1 MSSSDQEK
9 LADIRSKIDAL
20 DRQILSAIEE
30 RAALASAVVAAKKSG
45 QHIFRPGREADLI
58 RGLVAA
64 SSLSPQMIEVIWRQ
78 MIANNINNQ
87 QRLKIAMRND
97 AEMQSTAAFCF
108 GAAIDQV
115 IGSSAADVIDAVAKG
130 DADLGVLPYGQ
141 DNTDWCDDLSRYKG
155 QVYIMGITPFI
166 KGQEI
171 AGTAL
176 KDAVI
181 VARQLP
187 DASQADVTLCL
198 ENGTI
203 TEHDGYHADA
213 DGLVGIIQK
222 RTFSAGLQ
230 S

>member
-1 MSSSDQEK
+1 MSASDQEK

-20 DRQILSAIEE
+20 DRQILSAIED
-30 RAALASAVVAAKKSG
+30 RAALASAVVAAKSG

-87 QRLKIAMRND
+87 QRLKIAMGDD

-108 GAAIDQV
+108 GVAIDQV
-115 IGSSAADVIDAVAKG
+115 IGSNAADVIDAVAKG

-141 DNTDWCDDLSRYKG
+141 TNPNWLDDLSRQNG
-155 QVYIMGITPFI
+155 QVFIIGITPFI

-171 AGTAL
+171 AGTVL

-187 DASQADVTLCL
+187 DASQADVTLCV

-222 RTFSAGLQ
+222 RSLSAG
-230 S
+230 

>member
-1 MSSSDQEK
+1 MSASDQEK

-30 RAALASAVVAAKKSG
+30 RAALASAVVAAKSG

-58 RGLVAA
+58 RGLVVAT
-64 SSLSPQMIEVIWRQ
+64 SLSPQMIEVIWRQ

-87 QRLKIAMRND
+87 QRLKIAMGDD
-97 AEMQSTAAFCF
+97 AEMRSTAAFCF
-108 GAAIDQV
+108 GVDIDPV
-115 IGSSAADVIDAVAKG
+115 IGSSVVDVIDAVAKG

-141 DNTDWCDDLSRYKG
+141 TNPNWLDDLSRQNG
-155 QVYIMGITPFI
+155 QVFIMAVTPFI
-166 KGQEI
+166 KGQKI
-171 AGTAL
+171 AGTVL

-187 DASQADVTLCL
+187 DASQADVTLCV

-222 RTFSAGLQ
+222 RTFSAG
-230 S
+230 

>member
-1 MSSSDQEK
+1 MSSSEQEK

-30 RAALASAVVAAKKSG
+30 RAALASAVVAAKIG

-58 RGLVAA
+58 RGLVA
-64 SSLSPQMIEVIWRQ
+64 STSLSPKMIEVIWRQ

-87 QRLKIAMRND
+87 QRLKIAMGDD
-97 AEMQSTAAFCF
+97 AEMRSTAAFCF
-108 GAAIDQV
+108 GAEIDPV
-115 IGSSAADVIDAVAKG
+115 IKSSAADVMDAVAKG

-141 DNTDWCDDLSRYKG
+141 NNPDWSDDLSRYND
-155 QVYIMGITPFI
+155 QVYIMGITPFVE
-166 KGQEI
+166 GQEI

-203 TEHDGYHADA
+203 TEHEGYHADA
-213 DGLVGIIQK
+213 DGLIGIIQK
-222 RTFSAGLQ
+222 RTFSAG
-230 S
+230 

>member
-1 MSSSDQEK
+1 MSASDQEK

-30 RAALASAVVAAKKSG
+30 RAALASAVVAAKSG

-64 SSLSPQMIEVIWRQ
+64 TSLSPQMIEVIWRQ

-87 QRLKIAMRND
+87 QRLKIAMGDD
-97 AEMQSTAAFCF
+97 AEMRSTAAFCF
-108 GAAIDQV
+108 GADIDPV
-115 IGSSAADVIDAVAKG
+115 IGSSVVDVIDAVAKG

-141 DNTDWCDDLSRYKG
+141 DNPDWCDDITRCQG
-155 QVYIMGITPFI
+155 QVYIMGITPFVE
-166 KGQEI
+166 GQEI
-171 AGTAL
+171 AGTVL

-187 DASQADVTLCL
+187 DASQADVTLCV

-222 RTFSAGLQ
+222 RTFSAG
-230 S
+230 

>member
-1 MSSSDQEK
+1 MSSSEQEK

-30 RAALASAVVAAKKSG
+30 RAALASAVVAAKSG

-58 RGLVAA
+58 RGLVKV

-115 IGSSAADVIDAVAKG
+115 IGSTAAEVIDAVAKG
-130 DADLGVLPYGQ
+130 DADLGVLAYGR
-141 DNTDWCDDLSRYKG
+141 THLEWLDDLSSQNG
-155 QVYIMGITPFI
+155 QVFIMGITPFI

-171 AGTAL
+171 AGTVL

-222 RTFSAGLQ
+222 RTFSAG
-230 S
+230 

>member
-1 MSSSDQEK
+1 MSSSEQEK

-30 RAALASAVVAAKKSG
+30 RAALASAVVAAKSG

-58 RGLVAA
+58 RGLVKV

-87 QRLKIAMRND
+87 QRLKIAMGDD
-97 AEMQSTAAFCF
+97 AEMRSTAAFCF
-108 GAAIDQV
+108 GAEINPV
-115 IGSSAADVIDAVAKG
+115 IGSCAADVIDAVAKG

-141 DNTDWCDDLSRYKG
+141 DNPDWCDDLTRYND

-171 AGTAL
+171 AGTVL

-187 DASQADVTLCL
+187 DASQADVTLCV
-198 ENGTI
+198 ENGKI
-203 TEHDGYHADA
+203 TEHDGYLADA
-213 DGLVGIIQK
+213 DGLIGIIQK
-222 RTFSAGLQ
+222 RNFSAV
-230 S
+230 

>member
-1 MSSSDQEK
+1 MSASDQEK

-20 DRQILSAIEE
+20 DRHILSAIED
-30 RAALASAVVAAKKSG
+30 RAALASAVVAAKSG

-87 QRLKIAMRND
+87 QRLKIAMGDD

-108 GAAIDQV
+108 GVAIDQV
-115 IGSSAADVIDAVAKG
+115 IGSNAADVIDAVAKG

-141 DNTDWCDDLSRYKG
+141 TNPNWLDDLSRQNG
-155 QVYIMGITPFI
+155 QVFIIGITPFI

-171 AGTAL
+171 AGTVL

-187 DASQADVTLCL
+187 DASQADVTLCV

-222 RTFSAGLQ
+222 RSLSAG
-230 S
+230 

>member
-1 MSSSDQEK
+1 MSSSEQEK

-20 DRQILSAIEE
+20 DRQILSAIED
-30 RAALASAVVAAKKSG
+30 RAALASAVVAAKSG

-87 QRLKIAMRND
+87 QRLKIAMSD
-97 AEMQSTAAFCF
+97 DGEMRSTAGFCF
-108 GAAIDQV
+108 GAEIDPV
-115 IGSSAADVIDAVAKG
+115 IGSNVADVIDAVAKG

-141 DNTDWCDDLSRYKG
+141 DNRPDWCDDLSRQNG
-155 QVYIMGITPFI
+155 QVFIMGITPFI

-187 DASQADVTLCL
+187 DASQADATLCV
-198 ENGTI
+198 ENGII

-213 DGLVGIIQK
+213 EGLVGIIQK
-222 RTFSAGLQ
+222 RTFSAG
-230 S
+230 

>member
-1 MSSSDQEK
+1 MSSSEQEK

-20 DRQILSAIEE
+20 DRQILSAIEN
-30 RAALASAVVAAKKSG
+30 RAALASAVVAAKSG

-87 QRLKIAMRND
+87 QRLKIAMSD
-97 AEMQSTAAFCF
+97 DGEMRSTASFCF
-108 GAAIDQV
+108 GAEIDPV
-115 IGSSAADVIDAVAKG
+115 IGSSVADVIDAVVKG

-141 DNTDWCDDLSRYKG
+141 DNHPDWCDDLSRQNG
-155 QVYIMGITPFI
+155 QVFIMGITPFI

-187 DASQADVTLCL
+187 DTSQADVTLCVK
-198 ENGTI
+198 NGII
-203 TEHDGYHADA
+203 TEHDGYHADSE
-213 DGLVGIIQK
+213 GLVGIIQK
-222 RTFSAGLQ
+222 RTFSAG
-230 S
+230 

>member
-1 MSSSDQEK
+1 MSASDQEK

-20 DRQILSAIEE
+20 DRQILSAIED
-30 RAALASAVVAAKKSG
+30 RAALASAVVAAKSG

-87 QRLKIAMRND
+87 QRLKIAMGDD

-108 GAAIDQV
+108 GVAIDQV
-115 IGSSAADVIDAVAKG
+115 IGSNAADVIDAVAKG

-141 DNTDWCDDLSRYKG
+141 TNPNWLDDLSRQNG
-155 QVYIMGITPFI
+155 QVFIIGITPFI

-171 AGTAL
+171 AGTVL

-187 DASQADVTLCL
+187 DASQADVTLCV

-213 DGLVGIIQK
+213 DGLFGIIQK
-222 RTFSAGLQ
+222 RSLSAG
-230 S
+230 